1 MKALAA
7 ATTISVQRRGSYS
20 VGEYGGIVSN
30 VEVEP
35 NEQVAEEHLD
45 KLQIVYWICQL
56 GYFQGLNKDDV
67 VQILDSSKNIITD
80 TASLL
85 VY

>member
-1 MKALAA
+1 MKALSA
-7 ATTISVQRRGSYS
+7 ATTISVQRHGSYS

-56 GYFQGLNKDDV
+56 GYF
-67 VQILDSSKNIITD
+67 
-80 TASLL
+80 
-85 VY
+85 